1 MNFYAFEYEKEID
14 FESKRF
20 EDSEYVQTIKNQK
33 YYFIHQKLYGHNYPD
48 DWSDEQT
55 KETKTGVVSGLEQLK
70 EQIFILIDIKEKHIF
85 SSLDS
90 SKQTN
95 KLIEELIQIEFN
107 IFHRLVDIE
116 EFESKISKLT
126 GITIKP
132 QSLQQKNLFTK
143 DLLNLDNQI
152 IDLSEAEDFKLD
164 INYDLST
171 SPKKVVKMY
180 KKLVEE
186 YNVGEVTFKG
196 SNEDNLFQFNRQ
208 SIIQKIPIKLSK
220 NGEGNIFD
228 FNEVY
233 ELLTNQL

>member
-1 MNFYAFEYEKEID
+1 MNFYAFEYEKVID
-14 FESKRF
+14 LDSVVFD
-20 EDSEYVQTIKNQK
+20 DSEYVQTIKNNK
-33 YYFIHQKLYGHNYPD
+33 YYFLHQKLYGHNYPD

-55 KETKTGVVSGLEQLK
+55 KETKTGVASGLEQLK
-70 EQIFILIDIKEKHIF
+70 EQIFILINIEEKHIY
-85 SSLDS
+85 SSIDS
-90 SKQTN
+90 AKKTN
-95 KLIEELIQIEFN
+95 KIIEELLKVEFN
-107 IFHRLVDIE
+107 IFQRLVNIE

-143 DLLNLDNQI
+143 DLLNLENQI
-152 IDLSEAEDFKLD
+152 IDLSEAEEFKLD
-164 INYDLST
+164 INYNLNT
-171 SPKKVVKMY
+171 SKNKIVKMY

-196 SNEDNLFQFNRQ
+196 SNEEDLFQFNKQ
-208 SIIQKIPIKLSK
+208 SIIQKIPIKLSR

-228 FNEVY
+228 YNEVY